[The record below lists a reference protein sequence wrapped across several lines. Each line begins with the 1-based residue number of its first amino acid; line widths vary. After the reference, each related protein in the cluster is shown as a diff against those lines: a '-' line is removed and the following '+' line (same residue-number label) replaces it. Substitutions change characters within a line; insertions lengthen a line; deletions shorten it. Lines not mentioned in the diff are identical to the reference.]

1 MLHSPISTTVA
12 CDLQIPAGLSAL
24 CLCLYVCMRLS
35 QALMGSVS
43 ALRSEVGE
51 VEGCMALIEDA
62 QFAVELMEAS
72 EVS

>member
-1 MLHSPISTTVA
+1 
-12 CDLQIPAGLSAL
+12 
-24 CLCLYVCMRLS
+24 
-35 QALMGSVS
+35 MGSVS